1 MTREEQIN
9 ILTEARDRAL
19 KQIDLTEGHEM
30 GTEEFQRLI
39 YCAEQLRWM
48 AQCHED
54 SVVPEPEQ
62 YDEPEVVL
70 PKVHSERVGNLIVSE
85 VVQPAP
91 KPEPETPAEPEP
103 EKPETGD
110 DEEPAFKMEE
120 VRAALA
126 KARGRGVNVSEIIR
140 SFGVNSFP
148 EIPKNKYGAIMAKLA
163 EV

>member
-1 MTREEQIN
+1 MTREEQIK
-9 ILTEARDRAL
+9 ILTDARERAF
-19 KQIDLTEGHEM
+19 KQIDLTEGCEM
-30 GTEEFQRLI
+30 GTEEFRRLLDV
-39 YCAEQLRWM
+39 AGQLGWM
-48 AQCHED
+48 SRPD
-54 SVVPEPEQ
+54 PMP
-62 YDEPEVVL
+62 
-70 PKVHSERVGNLIVSE
+70 GIVSE
-85 VVQPAP
+85 EVQPEPATLEIVP
-91 KPEPETPAEPEP
+91 EQAQPEPVEAAEPE
-103 EKPETGD
+103 PETGD

>member
-1 MTREEQIN
+1 MTREEQIK
-9 ILTEARDRAL
+9 ILTDARDRAF
-19 KQIDLTEGHEM
+19 KQIDLTEGCEM
-30 GTEEFQRLI
+30 GSEDFVRLLG
-39 YCAEQLRWM
+39 AAHQLGWM
-48 AQCHED
+48 ATPEETIPCIVPD
-54 SVVPEPEQ
+54 APEP
-62 YDEPEVVL
+62 
-70 PKVHSERVGNLIVSE
+70 G
-85 VVQPAP
+85 
-91 KPEPETPAEPEP
+91 TPAEPDPSDEPEP

>member
-1 MTREEQIN
+1 MTREEQII
-9 ILTEARDRAL
+9 ILTNAQERAF

-30 GTEEFQRLI
+30 GTEEFSRLLDV
-39 YCAEQLRWM
+39 AGRMGWM
-48 AQCHED
+48 SQPD
-54 SVVPEPEQ
+54 PMPDTVPEE
-62 YDEPEVVL
+62 
-70 PKVHSERVGNLIVSE
+70 
-85 VVQPAP
+85 VQPEP
-91 KPEPETPAEPEP
+91 VKPEIVPEHGTEELAEPTVP
-103 EKPETGD
+103 EPETGD

-148 EIPKNKYGAIMAKLA
+148 EIPKNKYPDIMAKLA

>member
-9 ILTEARDRAL
+9 ILIEARDRAL

-30 GTEEFQRLI
+30 GTEEFGRLLDV
-39 YCAEQLRWM
+39 AGRMGWM
-48 AQCHED
+48 SQPEPMP
-54 SVVPEPEQ
+54 VPEIVPEEVQPEPVKPEIVPEQ
-62 YDEPEVVL
+62 VQPETDEVV
-70 PKVHSERVGNLIVSE
+70 E
-85 VVQPAP
+85 
-91 KPEPETPAEPEP
+91 PEPETC
-103 EKPETGD
+103 D

-140 SFGVNSFP
+140 SFGADNFQQ
-148 EIPKNKYGAIMAKLA
+148 IPKNQYGAIMAKLT